1 MNKKK
6 LVIMMASVA
15 LIGAV
20 GIGATLAYFT
30 DSDEATNIVTTGN
43 VDISLLEDN
52 EDVEGLNFDDVLPG
66 QTLEKDP
73 KVVLNP
79 ESADAFVRVKITI
92 SGNEMVGREGYT
104 DEANALDALLKTTI
118 EANGWKLNADGYY
131 YYGVK
136 LTQDD
141 ATTPTTL
148 ENEAILFDTLTIPTS
163 WDNLMADKEFKVLI
177 QAEAVQSDYLE
188 DGATTASSNGA
199 ILSWDTNIIGEIKK
213 LN

>member
-1 MNKKK
+1 MNRKKS
-6 LVIMMASVA
+6 LVVMLAAVA
-15 LIGAV
+15 LVATV

-43 VDISLLEDN
+43 VDISLLENN
-52 EDVEGLNFDDVLPG
+52 EVSTGLEFDDVLPG

-148 ENEAILFDTLTIPTS
+148 ENEAILFETLTIPTS
-163 WDNLMADKEFKVLI
+163 WDNLMADKEFQVLI

-188 DGATTASSNGA
+188 AGATTSDNGA
-199 ILSWDTNIIGEIKK
+199 IVAWDTNIIGEIKK